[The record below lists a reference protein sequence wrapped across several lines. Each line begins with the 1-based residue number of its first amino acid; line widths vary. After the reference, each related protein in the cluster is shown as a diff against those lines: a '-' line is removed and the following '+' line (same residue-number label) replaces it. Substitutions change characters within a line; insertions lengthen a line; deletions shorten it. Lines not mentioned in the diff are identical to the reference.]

1 MGTVG
6 GVCSL
11 HFLCLSCLPPCPAA
25 LKLPLD
31 DGSWHLLG
39 VTTRPEGG
47 DGFQLYVDGAL
58 VGEVGPGVLY
68 PGAQQPVLCAFDA
81 VWLAAG
87 KADAAVALAGSSGRQ
102 PFIPSPTNPDACPAL
117 S

>member
-1 MGTVG
+1 MLKSAHYIFFASPA
-6 GVCSL
+6 C
-11 HFLCLSCLPPCPAA
+11 CPAD
-25 LKLPLD
+25 LQLPLD

-47 DGFQLYVDGAL
+47 DGFQLYHDGEL

-68 PGAQQPVLCAFDA
+68 PGAQQPALCAFDA

-117 S
+117 P